1 METSDLELFGI
12 GGEVRNLCLR
22 ANGQNYSCKMGKVE
36 PSKPYL
42 ALRSDGKNFYSP
54 LVTPTNDSFPLR
66 IKIGNNNLAPKNWG
80 NGFENPVYGT
90 DKTAINQWF
99 SNHDWS
105 DMLLANYYYA
115 VEAQN
120 GATLTLGYRMDA
132 NTYYSDY
139 RSDISTS
146 GAGSEVLLIHCEQR
160 GDDWSNY
167 GGEWEVRQIVSTGSD
182 ENSNTTVT
190 LDAVPDLDLTHWYV
204 QLVPIMILDTFA
216 FPNSVWGVYCD
227 AWDEENESFST
238 EIDLNSPDT
247 GDLDWSTFE
256 YIGDWRGYSDIFS
269 MDINGE
275 RMYLRKNYCN
285 SESYY
290 PVPYDSEHHVG
301 GLFALKV
308 TGHFI
313 NLGGSF
319 HGSNDLDKI
328 PCGDEFF
335 IWKVHEF

>member
-66 IKIGNNNLAPKNWG
+66 IKVGNNNLAPA
-80 NGFENPVYGT
+80 NGRSGFANPVYGT
-90 DKTAINQWF
+90 EKTAINQWF
-99 SNHDWS
+99 SNHDWD

-160 GDDWSNY
+160 GDDWSDY
-167 GGEWEVRQIVSTGSD
+167 YGEWEVRQIVSTGSD

-190 LDAVPDLDLTHWYV
+190 LDAAPDLDLTNYYV

-216 FPNSVWGVYCD
+216 FTNAVGNIHCD
-227 AWDEENESFST
+227 AWDEEEEYFST
-238 EIDLNSPDT
+238 DIELGMEDMWNLN
-247 GDLDWSTFE
+247 WSTFE
-256 YIGDWRGYSDIFS
+256 YLGDWRGYNDIFTLEI
-269 MDINGE
+269 DGE
-275 RMYLRKNYCN
+275 TKYLRKSYYND
-285 SESYY
+285 ESYY
-290 PVPYDSEHHVG
+290 PVPYDFENHVG

-319 HGSNDLDKI
+319 HGNESWYKI